1 MKYTVDMLLNCKET
15 RNIVIYFMLM
25 GMQERRQQEKISA
38 IYLCLFSGA
47 KTFMNKNYIARF
59 QASAAV

>member
-1 MKYTVDMLLNCKET
+1 MYKDDMLLNCKET
-15 RNIVIYFMLM
+15 WNNVIYFMLM
-25 GMQERRQQEKISA
+25 GMQERRQQDKTSG
-38 IYLCLFSGA
+38 IYFCLYSGP